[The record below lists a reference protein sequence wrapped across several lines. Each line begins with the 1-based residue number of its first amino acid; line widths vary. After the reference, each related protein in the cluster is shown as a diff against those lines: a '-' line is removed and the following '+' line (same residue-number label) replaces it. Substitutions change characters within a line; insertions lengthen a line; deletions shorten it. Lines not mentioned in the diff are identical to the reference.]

1 MPVGPVGPPAPG
13 SVGTVTS
20 PTLADV
26 VAILDRWYPPS
37 TAETW
42 DAPGTVCG
50 DPRAPVRRVLLA
62 VDVTAAVVDEAL
74 DWGADLLFTHHPLY
88 LRPVHSVAGSTYK
101 GALVHRLIRGGCGLH
116 AAHTNADAAA
126 GGVAEALAVAIGL
139 VDLVPLVPVDETTGI
154 GRAGRLP
161 HPLTLEQFARQV
173 AAALPPTEHGVRVAG
188 ARDGRVSTVAVVGGS
203 GDSLF
208 DDVRAAGVDAYVTA
222 DLRHHPASELRER
235 AAFEAGTTDPTTGT
249 PYLVDVA
256 HAASEWLWLPGSA
269 EALVREVAERWPGT
283 RLEARVSTL
292 RTDPWT
298 FRVDSPPRPAPDVST
313 PATDPPGG
321 RP

>member
-1 MPVGPVGPPAPG
+1 
-13 SVGTVTS
+13 VTS

-26 VAILDRWYPPS
+26 VSILDGWYPPS
-37 TAETW
+37 TAESW
-42 DAPGTVCG
+42 DSPGTVCG
-50 DPRAPVRRVLLA
+50 DPRAPVRRVMLA

-88 LRPVHSVAGSTYK
+88 LRAVHSVAGTTYK
-101 GALVHRLIRGGCGLH
+101 GALIHRLIRGGCGLH

-126 GGVAEALAVAIGL
+126 GGVADALAVAIGL
-139 VDLVPLVPVDETTGI
+139 VDLVPMVPLDPTTGT
-154 GRAGRLP
+154 GRVGRLP
-161 HPLTLEQFARQV
+161 EPLRLDQFARQV

-188 ARDGRVSTVAVVGGS
+188 APDGLVTTVAVVGGS

-235 AAFEAGTTDPTTGT
+235 AAFEAGTSAPDVGT

-256 HAASEWLWLPGSA
+256 HSASEWLWLPA
-269 EALVREVAERWPGT
+269 AADALAREVEERWPGT
-283 RLEARVSTL
+283 RLGTRVSTL

-298 FRVDSPPRPAPDVST
+298 FRVDSPPRSASDSST

>member
-1 MPVGPVGPPAPG
+1 M
-13 SVGTVTS
+13 TS

-26 VAILDRWYPPS
+26 VAVLDTWYPPS
-37 TAETW
+37 TAEDW

-50 DPRAPVRRVLLA
+50 DPTAPVRKVLLA

-74 DWGADLLFTHHPLY
+74 DWGADLLVAHHPLY
-88 LRPVHSVAGSTYK
+88 LRPVHSVAGTTYK
-101 GALVHRLIRGGCGLH
+101 GALVHRLIRGGCALH

-126 GGVAEALAVAIGL
+126 GGVADALATAIGL
-139 VDLVPLVPVDETTGI
+139 VDLVPLVPIDPTTGT
-154 GRAGRLP
+154 GRIGRLP
-161 HPLTLEQFARQV
+161 EPLTLEQFARQV
-173 AAALPPTEHGVRVAG
+173 AAAVPPTEHGVRVAG
-188 ARDGRVSTVAVVGGS
+188 ARDGRVRTVAVVGGS

-235 AAFEAGTTDPTTGT
+235 AAFEAGSSDDSVGT

-256 HAASEWLWLPGSA
+256 HSASEWLWLPA
-269 EALVREVAERWPGT
+269 AAQALETEMAERFGGT
-283 RLEARVSTL
+283 RLDTRVSTL

-298 FRVDSPPRPAPDVST
+298 FRLDSPPRPASVPAT
-313 PATDPPGG
+313 PATDPSGG

>member
-1 MPVGPVGPPAPG
+1 M
-13 SVGTVTS
+13 TS

-26 VAILDRWYPPS
+26 IALLDEWYPPS
-37 TAETW
+37 TAEGW

-50 DPRAPVRRVLLA
+50 DPHAPVRRVMLA

-74 DWGADLLFTHHPLY
+74 EWGADLLVTHHPLY
-88 LRPVHSVAGSTYK
+88 LRPVHSVAATTFK

-139 VDLVPLVPVDETTGI
+139 VDLRPMVPIDDTTGT
-154 GRAGRLP
+154 GRIGRLP
-161 HPLTLEQFARQV
+161 RPLTLEQFAAQV
-173 AAALPPTEHGVRVAG
+173 AAALPPTEQGVRVAG
-188 ARDGRVSTVAVVGGS
+188 APEGQVSTVAVVGGS

-235 AAFEAGTTDPTTGT
+235 AAFEAGTSDPSVGV

-256 HAASEWLWLPGSA
+256 HSASEWLWLPGA
-269 EALVREVAERWPGT
+269 AQALRTEVAGRWPGT
-283 RLEARVSTL
+283 RLETRVSTL

-298 FRVDSPPRPAPDVST
+298 FRVDSPPRPASDPST
-313 PATDPPGG
+313 PANELPGG
-321 RP
+321 LP

>member
-1 MPVGPVGPPAPG
+1 M
-13 SVGTVTS
+13 TS

-26 VAILDRWYPPS
+26 VSVLDSWYPPS
-37 TAETW
+37 TAESW

-50 DPRAPVRRVLLA
+50 DPRAPVAKVMLA

-88 LRPVHSVAGSTYK
+88 LRAVHSVAGTTYK

-126 GGVAEALAVAIGL
+126 GGVADALATAIGL
-139 VDLVPLVPVDETTGI
+139 VDLVPLVPIDATTGT
-154 GRAGRLP
+154 GRVGRLP
-161 HPLTLEQFARQV
+161 EPLTLEQFARGV
-173 AAALPPTEHGVRVAG
+173 AEALPPTEHGVRVAG
-188 ARDGRVSTVAVVGGS
+188 ARDAVVRTVAVVGGS

-208 DDVRAAGVDAYVTA
+208 DDVLAAGVDAYVTA

-235 AAFEAGTTDPTTGT
+235 AAFEAGSPDESVGT

-256 HAASEWLWLPGSA
+256 HSASEWLWLPAAA
-269 EALVREVAERWPGT
+269 EALAREVGERFGGT
-283 RLEARVSTL
+283 RLDTRVSTL

-298 FRVDSPPRPAPDVST
+298 FRLDSPPRPASDTST
-313 PATDPPGG
+313 PATDPSGG

>member
-1 MPVGPVGPPAPG
+1 M
-13 SVGTVTS
+13 TS

-26 VAILDRWYPPS
+26 VAVLDGWYPPS
-37 TAETW
+37 TAEAW

-50 DPRAPVRRVLLA
+50 DPKAPVRRVMLA

-74 DWGADLLFTHHPLY
+74 AWGADLLFTHHPLY
-88 LRPVHSVAGSTYK
+88 LRPVHSVAGTTFK

-116 AAHTNADAAA
+116 AAHTNADAAP
-126 GGVAEALAVAIGL
+126 GGVAEALALAIGL
-139 VDLVPLVPVDETTGI
+139 VDLVPLVPLDATTGT
-154 GRAGRLP
+154 GRVGHLP
-161 HPLTLEQFARQV
+161 VPLTLEQFARQV

-188 ARDGRVSTVAVVGGS
+188 APDGHVSTVAVVGGS

-208 DDVRAAGVDAYVTA
+208 DDVRSAGVDVYVTA

-235 AAFEAGTTDPTTGT
+235 AAFEAGTSDPGVGT

-256 HAASEWLWLPGSA
+256 HSASEWLWLPA
-269 EALVREVAERWPGT
+269 AAQALARESAERWPGT
-283 RLEARVSTL
+283 RLETRVSTL

-298 FRVDSPPRPAPDVST
+298 FRVDSPPRPAPDPAT
-313 PATDPPGG
+313 PAHDPSGG

>member
-1 MPVGPVGPPAPG
+1 M
-13 SVGTVTS
+13 TS

-26 VAILDRWYPPS
+26 VALLDGWFPPS
-37 TAETW
+37 TAESW

-50 DPRAPVRRVLLA
+50 DPRAPVRRVMLA
-62 VDVTAAVVDEAL
+62 VDVTAGVVDEAL
-74 DWGADLLFTHHPLY
+74 EWGADLLVTHHPLY
-88 LRPVHSVAGSTYK
+88 LRPVHSVAGTTYK

-126 GGVAEALAVAIGL
+126 GGVAEALARAIGL
-139 VDLVPLVPVDETTGI
+139 TDLVPLIPIDPTTGT
-154 GRAGRLP
+154 GRIGRLP
-161 HPLTLEQFARQV
+161 QPLTLQDFARQV

-188 ARDGRVSTVAVVGGS
+188 DPGARVTTVAVVGGS

-235 AAFEAGTTDPTTGT
+235 AAFEAGTSDAAVGT

-256 HAASEWLWLPGSA
+256 HSASEWLWLPAAA
-269 EALVREVAERWPGT
+269 EALRREAGERWPGT
-283 RLEARVSTL
+283 RLETRVSTL

-298 FRVDSPPRPAPDVST
+298 FRVDSPPRSASDPST
-313 PATDPPGG
+313 PATEPSGG